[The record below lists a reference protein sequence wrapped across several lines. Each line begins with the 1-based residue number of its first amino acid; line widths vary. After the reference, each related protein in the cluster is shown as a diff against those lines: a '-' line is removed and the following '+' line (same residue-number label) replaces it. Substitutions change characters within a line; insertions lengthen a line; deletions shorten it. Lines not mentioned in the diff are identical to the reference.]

1 MAPRPLLIDCD
12 PGLDDAI
19 ALFLALASPE
29 DLEVLGVTTVAGNVS
44 LSLTQSNARKVCEL
58 AGRTEVAVYAGCPR
72 PLIRP
77 LMTAETVHGPTGLD
91 GVDLPDPQMPLQ
103 AQHGVDF
110 LIETLLQS
118 PQPLTVAALGP
129 LTNLG
134 LAIVKEPRILAQIEQ
149 VVVMGGST
157 TEGNVTP
164 AAEFNIYVDPHA
176 AHIVFS
182 AGIPVVMLGLNLT
195 HQVITTPDRLARIRS
210 LNTPVT
216 RVAAELLQFYG
227 HHDIERY
234 GLPGGPL
241 HDPCVIAYLLQPELF
256 STRLCSVQV
265 EIYSPLT
272 LGQTVVDRWGATS
285 EERRVT
291 VVERVDVEGFYQLL
305 TERLA
310 RL

>member
-1 MAPRPLLIDCD
+1 ML
-12 PGLDDAI
+12 
-19 ALFLALASPE
+19 LALASPA
-29 DLEVLGVTTVAGNVS
+29 DLEVLGITTVAGNVP

-58 AGRTEVAVYAGCPR
+58 AGRREVAVYAGCSR

-77 LMTAETVHGPTGLD
+77 LVTAETVHGPTGLD

-110 LIETLLQS
+110 LIETLLQA
-118 PQPLTVAALGP
+118 PQPLTVVALGP
-129 LTNLG
+129 LTNVG

-149 VVVMGGST
+149 VVLMGGSA

-210 LNTPVT
+210 LDTPVA
-216 RVAAELLQFYG
+216 RAAAELLQFYG

-241 HDPCVIAYLLQPELF
+241 HDPCVIAYLLRPELF

-285 EERRVT
+285 DHRWVT
-291 VVERVDVEGFYQLL
+291 VVETVDVEGFYQLL
-305 TERLA
+305 IERLA